1 MRRVNLISELLT
13 WYTKPADIKTDFLV
27 RCNRNSTRFAKIK
40 CEKKEKNAGNIQF
53 THINASDLY
62 IYLVS
67 GRAKCYAREN
77 NGAESRCHLVHDAA
91 RRRSS
96 DAYRSPN

>member
-1 MRRVNLISELLT
+1 ME
-13 WYTKPADIKTDFLV
+13 
-27 RCNRNSTRFAKIK
+27 
-40 CEKKEKNAGNIQF
+40 F
-53 THINASDLY
+53 THINALDLY
-62 IYLVS
+62 TYLLS